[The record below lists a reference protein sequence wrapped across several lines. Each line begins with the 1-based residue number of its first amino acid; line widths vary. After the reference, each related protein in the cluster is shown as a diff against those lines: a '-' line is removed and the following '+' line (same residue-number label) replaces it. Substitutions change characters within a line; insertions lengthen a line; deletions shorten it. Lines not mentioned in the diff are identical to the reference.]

1 MDNLNYA
8 FFESFKQ
15 LDKLCKEI
23 YDDPH
28 GVTQYVDDMKK
39 SATNHR
45 LVPNWNGDLE
55 QLIRLRHIR
64 NHLAH
69 TEGAFQDDL
78 CTQEDIAWIQKFH
91 KRILEQEDPLAMLH
105 RIRQS
110 AVRTQ
115 NTISQV
121 PGFPASQF
129 IILFL
134 VLAGIF
140 LLVVFNLT

>member
-1 MDNLNYA
+1 MDNLNHA

-28 GVTQYVDDMKK
+28 GVSQYVDDMKK
-39 SATNHR
+39 SATIHR

-91 KRILEQEDPLAMLH
+91 KRILEQL
-105 RIRQS
+105 R
-110 AVRTQ
+110 
-115 NTISQV
+115 
-121 PGFPASQF
+121 
-129 IILFL
+129 
-134 VLAGIF
+134 AG
-140 LLVVFNLT
+140 TP

>member
-1 MDNLNYA
+1 MTFARRKTLPGFKNL
-8 FFESFKQ
+8 
-15 LDKLCKEI
+15 
-23 YDDPH
+23 
-28 GVTQYVDDMKK
+28 
-39 SATNHR
+39 
-45 LVPNWNGDLE
+45 
-55 QLIRLRHIR
+55 
-64 NHLAH
+64 
-69 TEGAFQDDL
+69 
-78 CTQEDIAWIQKFH
+78 
-91 KRILEQEDPLAMLH
+91 DPLAMLH

>member
-1 MDNLNYA
+1 MDNLNHA

-28 GVTQYVDDMKK
+28 GVSQYVDDMKK

-45 LVPNWNGDLE
+45 LVPNWNADLE

-69 TEGAFQDDL
+69 TEGAF
-78 CTQEDIAWIQKFH
+78 
-91 KRILEQEDPLAMLH
+91 
-105 RIRQS
+105 
-110 AVRTQ
+110 
-115 NTISQV
+115 
-121 PGFPASQF
+121 
-129 IILFL
+129 
-134 VLAGIF
+134 
-140 LLVVFNLT
+140 